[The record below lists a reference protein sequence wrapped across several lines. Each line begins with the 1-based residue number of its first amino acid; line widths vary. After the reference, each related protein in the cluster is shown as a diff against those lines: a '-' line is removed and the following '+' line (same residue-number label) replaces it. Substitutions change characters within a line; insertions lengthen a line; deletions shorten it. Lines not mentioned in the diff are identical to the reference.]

1 MPRLPESKF
10 GIAPLLSSV
19 GKIPLGVWVVLAVGL
34 GFALGSLFPSS
45 PVIKAIGTSGTYFPK
60 TIVTF
65 AAVII
70 FFLLS
75 AATARLMLV
84 HRERAGTF
92 FRRTFLLYLI
102 LGVLS
107 LLWVGGFILVTGV
120 IYEGE
125 QSSSPS
131 LSALVISV
139 LDTFRTVISQQPL
152 LQVLVAGIIVG
163 WASAR
168 FRVFL
173 PIAFGVIRVSD
184 GILRVFK
191 WLLWY
196 YPIMIGCLALLI
208 PVKFGNEGISLYAST
223 VAWLAIASL
232 SWTMLMLVI
241 TKVLTERSW
250 RQLLSYVATV
260 YPTGFGTG
268 GSYDTLAVNVLS
280 AENDLRL
287 SPRIAEIAIVFGTIL
302 NKSASTMGV
311 MLCTVSVTR
320 LLDIPLSPAQL
331 AMLVI
336 PLWILGL
343 ESPGIPGGA
352 GVFMSPVVAAI
363 LSVPDSGSF
372 ISTFITMYSGL
383 IPMLATGT
391 NTVNDGFIG
400 ALLQDRFARGL
411 AKEPST
417 SEEDLAAQAS
427 FPVRSSGD
435 KAHGDSPG

>member
-1 MPRLPESKF
+1 
-10 GIAPLLSSV
+10 
-19 GKIPLGVWVVLAVGL
+19 
-34 GFALGSLFPSS
+34 
-45 PVIKAIGTSGTYFPK
+45 
-60 TIVTF
+60 
-65 AAVII
+65 
-70 FFLLS
+70 
-75 AATARLMLV
+75 MLV

-417 SEEDLAAQAS
+417 SGEDLAAQAS